1 MAASNNNSN
10 MHNMGTGMQ
19 SLQPLGTTTTA
30 GVMGQSVIASTG
42 TVSPMLALN
51 STAGGTPP
59 STIAAAPSGSSSST
73 QSAWDQ
79 LTASVSNNGAP
90 GASSSSAPIALPS
103 GSGSS
108 TTANDTAVHM
118 SAGSSPVA
126 SCSSPSTPTKTH
138 VPSLEGMAHTPQG
151 PPTMGGGYGEEL
163 TAELVN
169 QGWRKF
175 WSKRENRPYYW
186 NKVTGESLWEMPG
199 TRPFDPLTDPLG
211 ICHAGG
217 GPTPINMPP
226 HMQQHHH
233 HLKRRPSDD
242 MHIHPHQQH
251 GPHGGPPLKKF
262 VLAGPWDLEV
272 CTNAVIVERPPTLLP
287 QPHPEMEA
295 LRAAFSMKLLKT
307 YEDLC
312 MRRENIKAPRDS
324 FNRWLMERKVID
336 TGCDPLLPS
345 NCLPEI
351 SSSMY
356 REIMADI
363 PIKIVKP
370 KFTGD
375 ARKQLSRYAEAAK
388 QIIESRSAP
397 AESKKV
403 VKWNV
408 EDTFQWLRRT
418 VGASYEDF
426 QDRLA
431 HLKRQCEPHLVET
444 VKSSVETLCV
454 KIYHLSAEHARK
466 IRERHL
472 QLLKEHGIPE
482 PTPPPPPPHLKKVW
496 CYPIQFAVPSPRMPA
511 IEYLQDRDHMIIK
524 YTPTTINQ
532 PDAQYINLTYLQK
545 LEQLYR
551 HNCFDDKKFDLF
563 IGRVWCLLKRYQTF
577 LGNALNSSQE
587 AELTQAAL
595 PVPVFECL
603 HRHFGVSFECFAS
616 PFNSYFRQYCS
627 AFADTDAYFGS
638 RGPFLDFK
646 PVSGSFQVHP
656 PHCEELIDASLVH
669 IDKLL
674 TDSMEPLSFIVFLPE
689 WKSIS
694 KLEESMY
701 KRRSMVV
708 LGMAHEYR
716 HGYQHMM
723 QKSEVLIKCMQGT
736 QVVWLQN
743 SAGYARWGPNEN
755 RVEALREAFRPQRD
769 RERERAAA
777 AAAAAGANSSSQQ
790 QQSAPS
796 SQSTATSVVTSA
808 PATPAYTT
816 AGGAS
821 AATTATAAPTS
832 ATSSPASSSVLTP
845 LSPHTPTANP
855 PQFPLTI
862 SNSSSSSNLVAA
874 SPTMSVQSDCS
885 SPSSSTMSLSPAPAS
900 GGYPDGG
907 STAAAAA
914 AAVSITATA
923 STSAGGAFATTS
935 INTTASTQ
943 AVINSAV

>member
-1 MAASNNNSN
+1 MAANNSN
-10 MHNMGTGMQ
+10 MHNLGA
-19 SLQPLGTTTTA
+19 LQVPP
-30 GVMGQSVIASTG
+30 SVIASTG
-42 TVSPMLALN
+42 TVSPMMQ
-51 STAGGTPP
+51 P
-59 STIAAAPSGSSSST
+59 STSA

-79 LTASVSNNGAP
+79 LTASASNNMT
-90 GASSSSAPIALPS
+90 PS
-103 GSGSS
+103 PTA
-108 TTANDTAVHM
+108 TTAAGTGAIGDAAGHMM

-138 VPSLEGMAHTPQG
+138 HAPPTLEAMAHTPQG
-151 PPTMGGGYGEEL
+151 PPTLGPGGYGEEL

-199 TRPFDPLTDPLG
+199 ARPFDPLTDPLG

-217 GPTPINMPP
+217 SGVGGPTPMTP
-226 HMQQHHH
+226 HQQQHQHH

-242 MHIHPHQQH
+242 MHIHPHHQQLQQQQQH
-251 GPHGGPPLKKF
+251 HMGPHGGPPMKKF

-287 QPHPEMEA
+287 QPHPEIEA

-345 NCLPEI
+345 SCLPEI

-444 VKSSVETLCV
+444 VKSSVETLCI
-454 KIYHLSAEHARK
+454 KIFHLSAEHARK

-646 PVSGSFQVHP
+646 PVSGSFQVNP
-656 PHCEELIDASLVH
+656 PHCEELIEACLLHV
-669 IDKLL
+669 DKLL

-689 WKSIS
+689 WKSIA

-777 AAAAAGANSSSQQ
+777 AAAASGNNSNQQ
-790 QQSAPS
+790 QQSPPATTAP
-796 SQSTATSVVTSA
+796 QSTASLAVAIST
-808 PATPAYTT
+808 PATPTT
-816 AGGAS
+816 ANSSNSCNSTS
-821 AATTATAAPTS
+821 AAATLTS
-832 ATSSPASSSVLTP
+832 AITTSANSIGSPVSSTSSVLTP
-845 LSPHTPTANP
+845 LSPHTPTGTP
-855 PQFPLTI
+855 SQFPLTI
-862 SNSSSSSNLVAA
+862 SNTSSSSNLVAA

-914 AAVSITATA
+914 VSITATA
-923 STSAGGAFATTS
+923 STSAASSAFGATTS
-935 INTTASTQ
+935 INST